1 MNAATR
7 TVGRL
12 AARRFLRDVV
22 LATRAFSKAGAARF
36 GADVDALLFVFQRFL
51 RRPAACLAEA
61 LEAAALLTL
70 DVREAAKV
78 AAACGAAEAAAARE
92 ADSEPGDATR
102 RDEAGAPSSAAA
114 DARAAAAEA
123 REAVGVYA
131 LDDAV
136 AFAVLSRR
144 VDLGAESGGR

>member
-1 MNAATR
+1 M
-7 TVGRL
+7 
-12 AARRFLRDVV
+12 RDVV

-36 GADVDALLFVFQRFL
+36 GADVDTLLFVFQRFL

-92 ADSEPGDATR
+92 AEPEPGRVR
-102 RDEAGAPSSAAA
+102 RMSGRGGGRFVRGGGR
-114 DARAAAAEA
+114 AR
-123 REAVGVYA
+123 RRRRGQEAVGVYA

-136 AFAVLSRR
+136 AFAVLLSRR

>member
-92 ADSEPGDATR
+92 ADSE
-102 RDEAGAPSSAAA
+102 
-114 DARAAAAEA
+114 
-123 REAVGVYA
+123 
-131 LDDAV
+131 
-136 AFAVLSRR
+136 LS
-144 VDLGAESGGR
+144 LIHI